1 MYIIQEFGVAD
12 DAVAWRDDATIYII
26 QEFGVAD
33 DAVAFVVVLGV
44 HVCFGRRQVYCSTEG
59 IGLSRITS
67 IR

>member
-1 MYIIQEFGVAD
+1 
-12 DAVAWRDDATIYII
+12 
-26 QEFGVAD
+26 
-33 DAVAFVVVLGV
+33 VVVLGV